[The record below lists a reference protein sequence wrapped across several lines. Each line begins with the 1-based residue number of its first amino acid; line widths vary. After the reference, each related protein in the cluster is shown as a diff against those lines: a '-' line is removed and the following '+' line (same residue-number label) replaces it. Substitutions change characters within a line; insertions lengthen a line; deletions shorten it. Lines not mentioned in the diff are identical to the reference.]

1 MDWPFPSA
9 ERTMIVRRQFR
20 EPVMPRL
27 MPALSVLLTL
37 SVATGASAQG
47 RIATRP
53 LTCAA
58 LKALVARQ
66 GDVMLA
72 SSELIY
78 ERVHRDGGVCQQDE
92 TSAPAYEPTADEPSC
107 FAGWRCKQRNSDS
120 PAK

>member
-1 MDWPFPSA
+1 
-9 ERTMIVRRQFR
+9 MIARCQIR
-20 EPVMPRL
+20 ESVMPRIR
-27 MPALSVLLTL
+27 PTLSVLLVL
-37 SVATGASAQG
+37 SAATGASAQG
-47 RIATRP
+47 RVATQP
-53 LTCAA
+53 LTCSA

-66 GDVMLA
+66 GDVVLA

-78 ERVHRDGGVCQQDE
+78 ETVHRDGGVCQQDE